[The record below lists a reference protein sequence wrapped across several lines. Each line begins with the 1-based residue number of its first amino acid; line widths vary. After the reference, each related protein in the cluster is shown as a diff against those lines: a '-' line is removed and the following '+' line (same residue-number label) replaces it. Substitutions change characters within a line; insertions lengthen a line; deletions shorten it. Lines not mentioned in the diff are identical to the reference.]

1 MSDLT
6 TKERAEIMDSFMRSQ
21 ARAILKEVLDKDI
34 QMLEDDLLSETCD
47 AEKNKC
53 YFNAYDVERKLL
65 ASLKKLRA
73 KPDELITGFEIQS
86 ARKEHTES
94 QI

>member
-1 MSDLT
+1 M
-6 TKERAEIMDSFMRSQ
+6 
-21 ARAILKEVLDKDI
+21 LDKDI
-34 QMLEDDLLSETCD
+34 QMLEDDLLSDTCD

-73 KPDELITGFEIQS
+73 KPDELITGFDIQK
-86 ARKEHTES
+86 ARQEHTES